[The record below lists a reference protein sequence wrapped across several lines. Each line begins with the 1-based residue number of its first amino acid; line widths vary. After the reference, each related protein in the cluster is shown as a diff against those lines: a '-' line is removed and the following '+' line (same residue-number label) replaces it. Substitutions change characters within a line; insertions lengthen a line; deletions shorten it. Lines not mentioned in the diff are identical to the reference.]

1 MAKNDYTKQEDSK
14 QDDTKQAESQK
25 GIVLSPTI
33 TLGKQAIKLVQIQA
47 GLGEKS
53 K

>member
-1 MAKNDYTKQEDSK
+1 VAKNDYTKQEDSK

-25 GIVLSPTI
+25 ETVLSPTI
-33 TLGKQAIKLVQIQA
+33 TSGKQAIKLVPIQA
-47 GLGEKS
+47 GLVEKS